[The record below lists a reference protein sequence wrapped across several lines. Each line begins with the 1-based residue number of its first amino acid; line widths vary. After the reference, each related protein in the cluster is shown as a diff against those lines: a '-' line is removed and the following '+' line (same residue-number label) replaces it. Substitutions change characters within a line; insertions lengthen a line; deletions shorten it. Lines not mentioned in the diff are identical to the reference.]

1 MTADLVLR
9 NVMLPTGRRADI
21 VIAGGVVRH
30 VGAAVRADETID
42 CSRLTCLPGAV
53 DMHVHMRG
61 GVQAEKEDWRTG
73 TMSAVAGGV
82 TVVVDQPNTVPPI
95 TTPGLLRARVR
106 EAEEHAVCGFG
117 VNAGVVPGADLPGM
131 YDAGAM
137 AFGET
142 FAAPSSY
149 GEGLDPDTLKELFAR
164 IHALGGLATVHAE
177 EVIGPAPAT
186 LADHDRAR
194 SGAGEARAVQAVS
207 ALAPAGIRLHFCHLS
222 TAASVE
228 AARGTVEATPHHLF
242 LAQGM
247 FEEDDTRA
255 RVNPPIRDEETRRG
269 LWSCWDK
276 IDVVAS
282 DHAPHTLHEKAL
294 PFKTAPSGIPGVE
307 TMVPLLMAA
316 VRRRRIT
323 LASVIAKTSWKPAAI
338 LGIPRAGFEPGDRAD
353 YALYP
358 DEVTRIDASRLHAK
372 CGWSPFEGLDA
383 VFPKEVVIGG
393 KRAYACG
400 DYREACAAWYPGQGY
415 LSRENKYYKA
425 DKAHL

>member
-9 NVMLPTGRRADI
+9 NVALPTGRRADV
-21 VIAGGVVRH
+21 VIAGGIVRH
-30 VGAAVRADETID
+30 VGAPVRAGETID
-42 CSRLTCLPGAV
+42 CTGYTCLPGAV

-61 GVQAEKEDWRTG
+61 GVQAEKEDWHTG

-95 TTPGLLRARVR
+95 TTPELLRARIR
-106 EAEEHAVCGFG
+106 EAEREAVCGFA
-117 VNAGVVPGADLPGM
+117 VNAGVSPDADLPGM
-131 YDAGAM
+131 RDAGAM

-149 GEGLDPDTLKELFAR
+149 GEGLDPGTLEGLLSR

-177 EVIGPAPAT
+177 EVSGPAPAT

-194 SGAGEARAVQAVS
+194 SGPGEARAVHGVS
-207 ALAPAGIRLHFCHLS
+207 ALAPAGMRLHFCHLS

-228 AARGTVEATPHHLF
+228 TAHGTVEVTPHHLF
-242 LAQGM
+242 LSHGF
-247 FEEDDTRA
+247 FEEDDTLA
-255 RVNPPIRDEETRRG
+255 RMNPPLRDEETRRA
-269 LWSCWDK
+269 LWSCWDA

-282 DHAPHTLHEKAL
+282 DHAPHALREKRA
-294 PFKTAPSGIPGVE
+294 PFEIAPSGVPGVE

-316 VRRRRIT
+316 HRRGRIT
-323 LASVIAKTSWKPAAI
+323 LASVIEKTSWRPAAI

-353 YALYP
+353 YALYT
-358 DEVTRIDASRLHAK
+358 DEVTRIDPSCLHAK

-383 VFPKEVVIGG
+383 VFPEEVIVRG
-393 KRAYACG
+393 KRAYVCG
-400 DYREACAAWYPGQGY
+400 DYREACPAWYPGQGY
-415 LSRENKYYKA
+415 LSRKNK
-425 DKAHL
+425 

>member
-1 MTADLVLR
+1 
-9 NVMLPTGRRADI
+9 MLPTGRRADI
-21 VIAGGVVRH
+21 VVAGGIVRH
-30 VGAAVRADETID
+30 VGAPVRADETID

-106 EAEEHAVCGFG
+106 EAEEQAICGFA
-117 VNAGVVPGADLPGM
+117 VNAGVLPDADLAGM
-131 YDAGAM
+131 RDAGAM

-149 GEGLDPDTLKELFAR
+149 GEGLDAETLKELFAR

-186 LADHDRAR
+186 LAEHDSAR
-194 SGAGEARAVQAVS
+194 SGVGEARAVQAVS

-222 TAASVE
+222 TAASVG

-242 LAQGM
+242 LSHGM
-247 FEEDDTRA
+247 FDLDDTRA
-255 RVNPPIRDEETRRG
+255 RVNPPLRDEGTRRD
-269 LWSCWDK
+269 LWSCWDT

-282 DHAPHTLHEKAL
+282 DHAPHTVPEKAV
-294 PFKTAPSGIPGVE
+294 PFEIAPSGIPGVE

-316 VRRRRIT
+316 VRKKRIT
-323 LASVIAKTSWKPAAI
+323 LASVIEKTSWRPAAI
-338 LGIPRAGFEPGDRAD
+338 LGIPRTGFEPGDRAD
-353 YALYP
+353 FALYP
-358 DEVTRIDASRLHAK
+358 DEITRIDASSLHAK

-383 VFPKEVVIGG
+383 VFPEVVIVGG
-393 KRAYACG
+393 ARAYACG
-400 DYREACAAWYPGQGY
+400 DYLEAHPAWYPGQGY
-415 LSRENKYYKA
+415 LSPKNK
-425 DKAHL
+425 

>member
-9 NVMLPTGRRADI
+9 NVALPTGRRADV

-30 VGAAVRADETID
+30 VGAPVRADETID
-42 CSRLTCLPGAV
+42 CRGYTCLPGAV

-61 GVQAEKEDWRTG
+61 GVQAEKEDWHTG

-95 TTPGLLRARVR
+95 TTPELLRARIR
-106 EAEEHAVCGFG
+106 EAEREAVCGFA
-117 VNAGVVPGADLPGM
+117 VNAGVSPDADLAGM
-131 YDAGAM
+131 RDAGAM

-149 GEGLDPDTLKELFAR
+149 GEGLDPGALKGLLSR
-164 IHALGGLATVHAE
+164 IHALGGLATIHAE
-177 EVIGPAPAT
+177 EVSGPAPAT

-194 SGAGEARAVQAVS
+194 SGAGEARAVRGVS
-207 ALAPAGIRLHFCHLS
+207 ALAPAGTRLHFCHLS

-228 AARGTVEATPHHLF
+228 AARGTVEVTPHHLF
-242 LAQGM
+242 LSHEL
-247 FEEDDTRA
+247 FEEDDTLA
-255 RVNPPIRDEETRRG
+255 RMNPPLRDEETRRD
-269 LWSCWDK
+269 LWSCWNA

-282 DHAPHTLHEKAL
+282 DHAPHTLREKRA
-294 PFKTAPSGIPGVE
+294 PFEIAPSGVPGVE

-316 VRRRRIT
+316 VCRGRIT
-323 LASVIAKTSWKPAAI
+323 LASVIEKTSWNPAAI
-338 LGIPRAGFEPGDRAD
+338 LGIQRAGFEPGDRAD

-358 DEVTRIDASRLHAK
+358 DEVARIDPSCLHAK

-383 VFPKEVVIGG
+383 VFPDEVIVRG
-393 KRAYACG
+393 KRAYVCG
-400 DYREACAAWYPGQGY
+400 DCREACPAWHPGQGY
-415 LSRENKYYKA
+415 LSSQNE
-425 DKAHL
+425 

>member
-9 NVMLPTGRRADI
+9 NVTLPTGRRADI
-21 VIAGGVVRH
+21 VIAGGIVRH
-30 VGAAVRADETID
+30 VGAPVRADETID
-42 CSRLTCLPGAV
+42 CAGYTCLPGAV

-61 GVQAEKEDWRTG
+61 GVQVEKEDWHTG
-73 TMSAVAGGV
+73 TVSAIAGGV

-95 TTPGLLRARVR
+95 TTPELLRARVR
-106 EAEEHAVCGFG
+106 EAEGEAVCGFA
-117 VNAGVVPGADLPGM
+117 VNAGVFPGADLSGM
-131 YDAGAM
+131 RDAGAM

-149 GEGLDPDTLKELFAR
+149 GEGLDPETLKEMLTR

-177 EVIGPAPAT
+177 EVAGEAPAT

-194 SGAGEARAVQAVS
+194 SGAGEARAVQAAA
-207 ALAPAGIRLHFCHLS
+207 ALAPDGMRLHFCHLS
-222 TAASVE
+222 TAASIR

-242 LAQGM
+242 LSHEM
-247 FEEDDTRA
+247 FAGDDTRA
-255 RVNPPIRDEETRRG
+255 RVNPPLRDEATRRG
-269 LWSCWDK
+269 LWSCWDE

-282 DHAPHTLHEKAL
+282 DHAPHTVPEKGL
-294 PFKTAPSGIPGVE
+294 PFESAPSGIPGVE

-323 LASVIAKTSWKPAAI
+323 LASVIEKTSWRPAAV
-338 LGIPRAGFEPGDRAD
+338 LGIPRAGFLPGDRAD

-358 DEVTRIDASRLHAK
+358 DEVTRIDASSLHAK

-383 VFPKEVVIGG
+383 VFPDEVVVRGT
-393 KRAYACG
+393 RAYVCG
-400 DYREACAAWYPGQGY
+400 DYREAHPAWYPGRGY
-415 LSRENKYYKA
+415 LSSKRE
-425 DKAHL
+425 